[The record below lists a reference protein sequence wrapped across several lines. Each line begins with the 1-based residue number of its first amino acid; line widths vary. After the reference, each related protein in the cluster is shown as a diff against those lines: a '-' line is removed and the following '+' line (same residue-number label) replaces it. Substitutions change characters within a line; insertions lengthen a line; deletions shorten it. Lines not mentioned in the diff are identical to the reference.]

1 MTTKGS
7 SNMLASKKRVPKP
20 LRILLKLGISLL
32 IAIGLNIAISSF
44 TDTPKMSKMHEEQQ
58 LIKDEFS
65 LLQKRIASAQRTID
79 EIILR
84 DHQIYR
90 PLLDID
96 TLDIPEVYAQYN
108 DSKYESLAY
117 DEIYGD
123 EIMRTW
129 LDIDQ
134 LSRSMYY
141 ASLSLDETQ
150 SLAANKQEFSL
161 VIPAIWP
168 IDRTKLRSISSPYGL
183 RLHPVYG
190 YGRMHEGIDLAAPHG
205 TEVYA
210 AGDAVVVRANWQRG
224 YGNVIELNHG
234 FGYRTRY
241 AHLKD
246 VFVKSGDSVS
256 RGAVIG
262 TVGNT
267 GVSTGP
273 HLHYEVHFR
282 GSHVDPSNY
291 FNKNIDTASYRKM
304 REQINQDNSESDER
318 EE

>member
-1 MTTKGS
+1 M
-7 SNMLASKKRVPKP
+7 
-20 LRILLKLGISLL
+20 RIALKLGISLFVA
-32 IAIGLNIAISSF
+32 IALNIAITSF
-44 TDTPKMSKMHEEQQ
+44 TESPKMSKMHEEQH
-58 LIKDEFS
+58 LIKDKFA
-65 LLQKRIASAQRTID
+65 LLQKKIASAQHTID

-96 TLDIPEVYAQYN
+96 TLDIPEVYAEYN
-108 DSKYESLAY
+108 NSKYASLAY
-117 DEIYGD
+117 DELYGND
-123 EIMRTW
+123 IKQAW

-150 SLAANKQEFSL
+150 TLADNKQEYTM

-168 IDRTKLRSISSPYGL
+168 IDRTKLRRISSLYGL
-183 RLHPVYG
+183 RVHPKFG

-205 TEVYA
+205 TDVYA
-210 AGDAVVVRANWQRG
+210 TGDAVVTRANWQRG

-241 AHLKD
+241 AHLQK

-256 RGAVIG
+256 RGALIG
-262 TVGNT
+262 TVGST

-282 GSHVDPSNY
+282 GNHVDPINY
-291 FNKNIDTASYRKM
+291 FNKDIDTASYRNLM
-304 REQINQDNSESDER
+304 DQLTHDNSQSND
-318 EE
+318 

>member
-1 MTTKGS
+1 M
-7 SNMLASKKRVPKP
+7 
-20 LRILLKLGISLL
+20 RIALKLGISLFVA
-32 IAIGLNIAISSF
+32 IALNIAITSF
-44 TDTPKMSKMHEEQQ
+44 TESPKMSKMHEEQH
-58 LIKDEFS
+58 LIKDKFA
-65 LLQKRIASAQRTID
+65 LLQKKIASAQHTID

-96 TLDIPEVYAQYN
+96 TLDIPEVYAEYN
-108 DSKYESLAY
+108 NSKYASLAY
-117 DEIYGD
+117 DELYGND
-123 EIMRTW
+123 IKQAW
-129 LDIDQ
+129 LNIDQ

-150 SLAANKQEFSL
+150 TLADNKQEYTM

-168 IDRTKLRSISSPYGL
+168 IDRTKLRRISSLYGL
-183 RLHPVYG
+183 RVHPKFG

-205 TEVYA
+205 TDVYA
-210 AGDAVVVRANWQRG
+210 TGDAVVTRANWQRG
-224 YGNVIELNHG
+224 YGNIIELNHG

-241 AHLKD
+241 AHLQK

-256 RGAVIG
+256 RGALIG
-262 TVGNT
+262 TVGST

-282 GSHVDPSNY
+282 GNHVDPINY
-291 FNKNIDTASYRKM
+291 FNKDIDTASYRNLM
-304 REQINQDNSESDER
+304 DQLTHDNSQSND
-318 EE
+318 

>member
-7 SNMLASKKRVPKP
+7 NNNIASKKRVPKP
-20 LRILLKLGISLL
+20 LRIALELGISLL
-32 IAIGLNIAISSF
+32 IAIALNVVITSIAES
-44 TDTPKMSKMHEEQQ
+44 PKMSKIHEEQH
-58 LIKDEFS
+58 LIKDKFS
-65 LLQKRIASAQRTID
+65 VLQQKIASAQHTID

-108 DSKYESLAY
+108 DSKYASLAH
-117 DEIYGD
+117 DEIYGSD
-123 EIMRTW
+123 IKEAW

-134 LSRSMYY
+134 LSRSIYY
-141 ASLSLDETQ
+141 ASRSLDETQ
-150 SLAANKQEFSL
+150 VLADNKQEFTM

-168 IDRTKLRSISSPYGL
+168 IDRTKLRRISSLYG
-183 RLHPVYG
+183 RRVHPKFG

-205 TEVYA
+205 TDVYA
-210 AGDAVVVRANWQRG
+210 TGDAVVVRASWQRG

-241 AHLKD
+241 GHLRD
-246 VFVKSGDSVS
+246 VFVKVGDSVS
-256 RGAVIG
+256 RGALIG
-262 TVGNT
+262 TVGST

-282 GSHVDPSNY
+282 GNHVDPINF
-291 FNKNIDTASYRKM
+291 FNKDIDTASYRNLM
-304 REQINQDNSESDER
+304 NQLNHDNSQNND
-318 EE
+318 

>member
-7 SNMLASKKRVPKP
+7 SNNLASKKRVPKP
-20 LRILLKLGISLL
+20 LRIALKLGISLL
-32 IAIGLNIAISSF
+32 IAIVLNIAITSF
-44 TDTPKMSKMHEEQQ
+44 TESPKMSKMHEEQH
-58 LIKDEFS
+58 LIREKFS
-65 LLQKRIASAQRTID
+65 LLQKKIASAQHTID

-96 TLDIPEVYAQYN
+96 TLDIPEVYAEYN
-108 DSKYESLAY
+108 NSKYASLAY
-117 DEIYGD
+117 DELYGND
-123 EIMRTW
+123 IKQAW

-141 ASLSLDETQ
+141 ASRSLDETQ
-150 SLAANKQEFSL
+150 TLADNKQEYTM

-168 IDRTKLRSISSPYGL
+168 IDRTKLRYISSLYGP
-183 RLHPVYG
+183 RVHPKFG

-205 TEVYA
+205 TDVYA
-210 AGDAVVVRANWQRG
+210 TGDAVVTRANWQRG
-224 YGNVIELNHG
+224 YGNIIELNHG

-241 AHLKD
+241 AHLQK
-246 VFVKSGDSVS
+246 VFVKTGDSVS
-256 RGAVIG
+256 RGALIG
-262 TVGNT
+262 TVGST

-282 GSHVDPSNY
+282 GNHVDPINY
-291 FNKNIDTASYRKM
+291 FNKDIDTASYRNLM
-304 REQINQDNSESDER
+304 NQLTHDNSQSND
-318 EE
+318 

>member
-1 MTTKGS
+1 MTTKGG
-7 SNMLASKKRVPKP
+7 SNNLTSKKRVPKP
-20 LRILLKLGISLL
+20 LRIALKLGISLFVA
-32 IAIGLNIAISSF
+32 IALNIAITSF
-44 TDTPKMSKMHEEQQ
+44 TESPKMSKMHEEQH
-58 LIKDEFS
+58 LIKDKFA
-65 LLQKRIASAQRTID
+65 LLQKKIASAQHTID

-96 TLDIPEVYAQYN
+96 TLDIPEVYAEYN
-108 DSKYESLAY
+108 NSKYASLAY
-117 DEIYGD
+117 DELYGND
-123 EIMRTW
+123 IKQAW
-129 LDIDQ
+129 LNIDQ

-150 SLAANKQEFSL
+150 TLADNKQEYTM

-168 IDRTKLRSISSPYGL
+168 IDRTKLRRISSLYGL
-183 RLHPVYG
+183 RVHPKFG

-205 TEVYA
+205 TDVYA
-210 AGDAVVVRANWQRG
+210 TGDAVVTRANWQRG

-241 AHLKD
+241 AHLQK

-256 RGAVIG
+256 RGALIG
-262 TVGNT
+262 TVGST

-282 GSHVDPSNY
+282 GNHVDPINY
-291 FNKNIDTASYRKM
+291 FNKDIDTASYRNLM
-304 REQINQDNSESDER
+304 DQLTHDNSQSND
-318 EE
+318 

>member
-7 SNMLASKKRVPKP
+7 SNNLASKKRVPKP
-20 LRILLKLGISLL
+20 LRIALKLGISLL
-32 IAIGLNIAISSF
+32 IAIVLNIAITSF
-44 TDTPKMSKMHEEQQ
+44 TESPKMSKMHEEQH
-58 LIKDEFS
+58 LIREKFS
-65 LLQKRIASAQRTID
+65 LLQKKIASAQHTID

-96 TLDIPEVYAQYN
+96 TLDIPEVYAEYN
-108 DSKYESLAY
+108 NSKYASLAY
-117 DEIYGD
+117 DELYGND
-123 EIMRTW
+123 IKRAW
-129 LDIDQ
+129 LNIDQ

-141 ASLSLDETQ
+141 ASRSLDETQ
-150 SLAANKQEFSL
+150 TLADNKQEYTM

-168 IDRTKLRSISSPYGL
+168 IDRTKLRYISSLYGP
-183 RLHPVYG
+183 RVHPKFG

-205 TEVYA
+205 TDVYA
-210 AGDAVVVRANWQRG
+210 TGDAVVTRANWQRG
-224 YGNVIELNHG
+224 YGNIIELNHG

-241 AHLKD
+241 AHLQK

-256 RGAVIG
+256 RGALIG
-262 TVGNT
+262 TVGST

-282 GSHVDPSNY
+282 GNHVDPINY
-291 FNKNIDTASYRKM
+291 FNKDIDTASYRNLM
-304 REQINQDNSESDER
+304 NQLTHDNSQSND
-318 EE
+318 

>member
-1 MTTKGS
+1 MTTKGG
-7 SNMLASKKRVPKP
+7 SNNLTSKKRVPKP
-20 LRILLKLGISLL
+20 LRIALKLGISLFVA
-32 IAIGLNIAISSF
+32 IALNIAITSF
-44 TDTPKMSKMHEEQQ
+44 TESPKMSKMHEEQH
-58 LIKDEFS
+58 LIKDKFA
-65 LLQKRIASAQRTID
+65 LLQKKIASAQHTID

-96 TLDIPEVYAQYN
+96 TLDIPEVYAEYN
-108 DSKYESLAY
+108 NSKYASLAY
-117 DEIYGD
+117 DELYGND
-123 EIMRTW
+123 IKQAW
-129 LDIDQ
+129 LNIDQ

-150 SLAANKQEFSL
+150 TLADNKQEYTM

-168 IDRTKLRSISSPYGL
+168 IDRTKLRRISSLYGL
-183 RLHPVYG
+183 RVHPKFG

-205 TEVYA
+205 TDVYA
-210 AGDAVVVRANWQRG
+210 TGDAVVTRANWQRG
-224 YGNVIELNHG
+224 YGNIIELNHG

-241 AHLKD
+241 AHLQK

-256 RGAVIG
+256 RGALIG
-262 TVGNT
+262 TVGST

-282 GSHVDPSNY
+282 GNHVDPINY
-291 FNKNIDTASYRKM
+291 FNKDIDTASYRNLM
-304 REQINQDNSESDER
+304 DQLTHDNSQSND
-318 EE
+318 